1 MSNTE
6 ALQKLR
12 EETGAGLVTCKK
24 AFDEAGGDLEKAI
37 AILREKGMAK
47 VEKTA
52 GRSAGAGFIYSYVHN
67 DRVGVLLDL
76 RAETDFVVRS
86 EPFKQLAREL
96 AMQIAAM
103 GGETV
108 EEVMD
113 QDYIKDPSK
122 KVSALVNDVIARV
135 GEKVQIHRFSRLE
148 V

>member
-1 MSNTE
+1 MADTE
-6 ALQKLR
+6 AIQKLR
-12 EETGAGLVTCKK
+12 EQTGAGLVACKK
-24 AFDEAGGDLEKAI
+24 ALDEAGGDVDKAM
-37 AILREKGMAK
+37 AILHEKGMAK

-52 GRSAGAGFIYSYVHN
+52 SRSAGAGFISSYVHN
-67 DRVGVLLDL
+67 ERVGVLLDL

-86 EPFKQLAREL
+86 EPFKQLAREI

-113 QDYIKDPSK
+113 QPYIKDPAK
-122 KVSALVNDVIARV
+122 KVSDLVNDVIARV
-135 GEKVQIHRFSRLE
+135 GEKVLINKFFRLE